1 MADWYLVE
9 CLKQLRTEFNALS
22 PNRDKGADGSVG
34 DTAHQAEPTSDH
46 NPDLQGRVL
55 AVDIDS
61 TGPWPADFNA
71 LVQYVVGRQKSG
83 ADNRLE
89 YVIWNRRIASRSQ
102 GPWTW
107 RTYTGTAD
115 PHTNHAHFSA
125 RHDHTGNTSGSSWGL
140 TEEFDVALT
149 PEDLGNI
156 AAAVWAAKFNS
167 SGSIT
172 ANSRLA
178 DIAGGVAALQA
189 TAQGILANV
198 QADDGDLAAIKA
210 DALTKYNGIVG
221 EINQVD
227 DEVFARISDPATPD
241 EQVAAAL
248 VSLLGSRKDAVVT
261 LMQQS

>member
-1 MADWYLVE
+1 MPDWFLVP
-9 CLKQLRTEFNALS
+9 CLVQLRTEFNALS

-34 DTAHQAEPTSDH
+34 DLAHQAESTSDH
-46 NPDLQGRVL
+46 NPDALGRVL

-61 TGPWPADFNA
+61 TGPWPDPFDT
-71 LVQYVVGRQKSG
+71 LVQYIVGRQRSG
-83 ADNRLE
+83 ADSRLQ
-89 YVIWNRRIASRSQ
+89 YVIWNRRIASRTTN
-102 GPWTW
+102 WAW
-107 RTYTGTAD
+107 ANYTGTAD
-115 PHTNHAHFSA
+115 PHINHAHFSA
-125 RHDHTGNTSGSSWGL
+125 RHDHTGNMTGSSWGL

-149 PEDLGNI
+149 PEDIGKI
-156 AAAVWAAKFNS
+156 ASAVWAARFNS

-178 DIAGGVAALQA
+178 DIAGGVAALQV

-210 DALTKYNGIVG
+210 DALAKYNGLVT

-227 DEVFARISDPATPD
+227 DEVWAKITDPAAPD

-248 VSLLGSRKDAVVT
+248 VSLLGARKDAVVA
-261 LMQQS
+261 LMK